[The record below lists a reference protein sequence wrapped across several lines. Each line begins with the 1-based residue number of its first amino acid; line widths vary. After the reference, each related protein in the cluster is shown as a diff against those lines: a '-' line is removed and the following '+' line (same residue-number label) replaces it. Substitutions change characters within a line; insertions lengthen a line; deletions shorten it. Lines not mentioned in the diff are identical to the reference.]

1 MSINVTIA
9 ASKIGVTLNQIN
21 TKVLVSSNQST
32 QVITVHEGI
41 QGIQGEKGAVGPSG
55 LPSGGNS
62 GEVLIKQSATPGDV
76 SWGQNFI
83 DIANQ
88 NLDGGYF

>member
-21 TKVLVSSNQST
+21 TKVLVSSNWST

-41 QGIQGEKGAVGPSG
+41 QGEKGNVGPSG

-62 GEVLIKQSATPGDV
+62 GEVLIKQSAALGDV